1 VVEPC
6 REAGGGYVCAGA
18 VARATAGVRGVLLQG
33 LQPCTCRGNSKSGIP
48 WDGGALW
55 VCGDAVNP
63 QCPAFDSWPVAVGG
77 CRPLVGTSVRY
88 RMNHPR
94 MAWMKSVR
102 YRMNSFVPTNGRHPP
117 KQDAVP
123 TARGE
128 LSKAGWVRLRGCER
142 HGCRDQ
148 APMDGFT
155 ASPATGPTPP
165 SHRKPAFD
173 VDVDFSRCRAASPAK
188 RPNYSGGVSRTR
200 WMSVGVDSGIP
211 RSASICSRLKYRSLR
226 VPYTCLGLAT

>member
-1 VVEPC
+1 MALAPPRNLPARPLTVSVCGQPRRRKEEQEQKPVASLSSAHGVDLPC
-6 REAGGGYVCAGA
+6 RPRSTPTKSRTEFRP
-18 VARATAGVRGVLLQG
+18 RADQRSAPTISSRFRPRADQRSTPTKSRTEFRRRADQRSAPTRAESGSAPTHSRG
-33 LQPCTCRGNSKSGIP
+33 K
-48 WDGGALW
+48 
-55 VCGDAVNP
+55 
-63 QCPAFDSWPVAVGG
+63 
-77 CRPLVGTSVRY
+77 
-88 RMNHPR
+88 
-94 MAWMKSVR
+94 
-102 YRMNSFVPTNGRHPP
+102 
-117 KQDAVP
+117 
-123 TARGE
+123 
-128 LSKAGWVRLRGCER
+128 LSKAGWVRWQGCER

-173 VDVDFSRCRAASPAK
+173 VDVDVDFSRCRAASPAR